1 MTAIKNIL
9 FDLGG
14 VLYHIDYRIT
24 IKAFEKLGIKNF
36 HKHFS
41 KQQQNNLFDQLE
53 TGKIS
58 NTDFIKEM
66 KVLLPN
72 CTREEITNAW
82 NGLLIGIPQ
91 ENIQLLKDLSKQ
103 YRLYLLSNTN
113 LIHINR
119 INKLLYKDYNLKS
132 LEPLFDKIYLS
143 HQIGMRKPNK
153 ETFEWVLKDA
163 GILAHETLFIED
175 SIQHIESAN
184 KLGFQTHLWGSNEPF
199 KGFFLDKAQ

>member
-1 MTAIKNIL
+1 MSAIKNIL

-14 VLYHIDYRIT
+14 VLYHIDYGIT
-24 IKAFEKLGIKNF
+24 IKAFERLGIKNF

-41 KQQQNNLFDQLE
+41 QHQQNNLFDQLE

-72 CTREEITNAW
+72 CTKEEIINAW
-82 NGLLIGIPQ
+82 NGLLIGIPK
-91 ENIQLLKDLSKQ
+91 ENIQLLKNLSKQ
-103 YRLYLLSNTN
+103 YRLFLLSNTN
-113 LIHINR
+113 LIHINQ
-119 INKLLYKDYNLKS
+119 INKLLYEDYNLKS
-132 LEPLFDKIYLS
+132 LDPLFDKIYLS
-143 HQIGMRKPNK
+143 HQIGMRKPNR

-175 SIQHIESAN
+175 SIQHIIGAN
-184 KLGFQTHLWGSNEPF
+184 KVGIRTQLWNSNEPF
-199 KGFFLDKAQ
+199 KGFFLDKAL

>member
-14 VLYHIDYRIT
+14 VLYHIDYSIT

-41 KQQQNNLFDQLE
+41 QQQQNNLFDQLE

-72 CTREEITNAW
+72 CTNEEIINAW
-82 NGLLIGIPQ
+82 NGLLIGIPK

-103 YRLYLLSNTN
+103 YRLFLLSNTN
-113 LIHINR
+113 LIHINQ
-119 INKLLYKDYNLKS
+119 INKLLYEDYNLKS
-132 LEPLFDKIYLS
+132 LDPLFDKIYLS
-143 HQIGMRKPNK
+143 HQIGMRKPNR

-175 SIQHIESAN
+175 SIQHIKGA
-184 KLGFQTHLWGSNEPF
+184 KKVGIRTQLWNSNEPF
-199 KGFFLDKAQ
+199 KGFFLDKAL

>member
-1 MTAIKNIL
+1 MSAIKNIL

-14 VLYHIDYRIT
+14 VLYHIDYEIT

-41 KQQQNNLFDQLE
+41 QQQQNNLFDQLE

-72 CTREEITNAW
+72 CTKEEIINAW
-82 NGLLIGIPQ
+82 NGLLIGIPK

-103 YRLYLLSNTN
+103 YRLFLLSNTN
-113 LIHINR
+113 LIHINQ
-119 INKLLYKDYNLKS
+119 INKLLYEDYNLKS
-132 LEPLFDKIYLS
+132 LDPLFDKIYLS
-143 HQIGMRKPNK
+143 HQIGRRKPNR

-175 SIQHIESAN
+175 SIQHIKGAN
-184 KLGFQTHLWGSNEPF
+184 KVGIRTQLWNSNEPF
-199 KGFFLDKAQ
+199 KEFFLDKAL

>member
-1 MTAIKNIL
+1 MSTIKNIL

-14 VLYHIDYRIT
+14 VLYHIDYGIT

-41 KQQQNNLFDQLE
+41 QQQQNNLFDQFE

-66 KVLLPN
+66 KLLLPN
-72 CTREEITNAW
+72 CTKEEIINAW
-82 NGLLIGIPQ
+82 NGLLIGIPK

-103 YRLYLLSNTN
+103 YRLFLLSNTN
-113 LIHINR
+113 LIHINQ
-119 INKLLYKDYNLKS
+119 INKLLYEDYNLKS
-132 LEPLFDKIYLS
+132 LDPLFDKIYLS
-143 HQIGMRKPNK
+143 HQIGMRKPNR

-175 SIQHIESAN
+175 SIQHIKGAN
-184 KLGFQTHLWGSNEPF
+184 KVGIRTQLWNSNEPF
-199 KGFFLDKAQ
+199 KEFFLDKAL

>member
-1 MTAIKNIL
+1 MSAIKNIL

-14 VLYHIDYRIT
+14 VLYHIDYGIT

-41 KQQQNNLFDQLE
+41 QQQQNNLFDQLE

-72 CTREEITNAW
+72 CTKEEIINAW
-82 NGLLIGIPQ
+82 NGLLIGIPK

-103 YRLYLLSNTN
+103 YRLFLLSNTN
-113 LIHINR
+113 LIHMNQ

-132 LEPLFDKIYLS
+132 LDPLFDKIYLS
-143 HQIGMRKPNK
+143 HQIGMRKPNR

-175 SIQHIESAN
+175 SIQHIKGAN
-184 KLGFQTHLWGSNEPF
+184 KVGIRTQLWNSNEPF
-199 KGFFLDKAQ
+199 KGFFLDKAL

>member
-14 VLYHIDYRIT
+14 VLYHIDYGIT

-41 KQQQNNLFDQLE
+41 QQQQNNLFDQLE

-72 CTREEITNAW
+72 CTKEEIINAW
-82 NGLLIGIPQ
+82 NGLLIGIPK

-103 YRLYLLSNTN
+103 YRLFLLSNTN
-113 LIHINR
+113 LIHINQ
-119 INKLLYKDYNLKS
+119 INKLLYEDYNLKS
-132 LEPLFDKIYLS
+132 LDPLFDKIYLS
-143 HQIGMRKPNK
+143 HQIGMRKPNR

-175 SIQHIESAN
+175 SIQHIKGAN
-184 KLGFQTHLWGSNEPF
+184 KVGIRTHLWNSNEPF
-199 KGFFLDKAQ
+199 KGFFLYRAL

>member
-1 MTAIKNIL
+1 MKNIL

-14 VLYHIDYRIT
+14 VLYHIDYELT
-24 IKAFEKLGIKNF
+24 IKAFKKLGIKNF
-36 HKHFS
+36 QEHFS
-41 KQQQNNLFDQLE
+41 QQQQNNLFDQLE

-72 CTREEITNAW
+72 CTKEEIINAW
-82 NGLLIGIPQ
+82 NGLLIGIPK

-103 YRLYLLSNTN
+103 YRLFLISNTN
-113 LIHINR
+113 LIHINQ
-119 INKLLYKDYNLKS
+119 INKLLYEDYNLKS
-132 LEPLFDKIYLS
+132 LDPLFDKIYLS
-143 HQIGMRKPNK
+143 HQIGMRKPNR

-175 SIQHIESAN
+175 SIQHIKGAN
-184 KLGFQTHLWGSNEPF
+184 KVGIRTQLWNSNEPF
-199 KGFFLDKAQ
+199 KGFFLDKAL